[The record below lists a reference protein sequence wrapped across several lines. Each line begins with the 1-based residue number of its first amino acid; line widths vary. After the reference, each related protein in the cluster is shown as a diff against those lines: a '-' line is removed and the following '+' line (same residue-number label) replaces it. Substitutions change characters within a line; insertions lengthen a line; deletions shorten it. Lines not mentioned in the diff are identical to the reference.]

1 MSHKKI
7 TCVFA
12 LKFTEQTALHIGF
25 STEIPS
31 TAGLPYA
38 LTRTAMRSVEEMPDY
53 QAHGNALPM
62 LLWAYYEYVLKPHD
76 LHDPETF
83 ASQLCKNTAC
93 KSFDEAIVIATGLLD
108 IIRPPAKFLAVI
120 ADVGERER
128 KGFLTTVAIFHFL
141 EHNKFISSNEENVI
155 DFLEIFDAE
164 KNAPEKMRAL
174 LISTFTVVDELIG
187 TLSGGKNI
195 KLEV

>member
-12 LKFTEQTALHIGF
+12 LKFTEQTALQMGF
-25 STEIPS
+25 STKIPS

-38 LTRTAMRSVEEMPDY
+38 LTRTVMRSVEEMPDY
-53 QAHGNALPM
+53 HAHGNALPM

-93 KSFDEAIVIATGLLD
+93 KSYDEALVITTGLLKV
-108 IIRPPAKFLAVI
+108 IRPPAKFLLSV
-120 ADVGERER
+120 ADIGEHER
-128 KGFLTTVAIFHFL
+128 KGFLTSVAIFYFL
-141 EHNKFISSNEENVI
+141 EHNKFISPNEENVV
-155 DFLEIFDAE
+155 DFIEIFDAE
-164 KNAPEKMRAL
+164 KDAPEKMREL
-174 LISTFTVVDELIG
+174 LISTFTVVDEIIG
-187 TLSGGKNI
+187 KLAGGKNI
-195 KLEV
+195 KLEL

>member
-7 TCVFA
+7 TCIFA

-38 LTRTAMRSVEEMPDY
+38 LTRTAMNSVDDMPEY
-53 QAHGNALPM
+53 QAHNNALPM

-93 KSFDEAIVIATGLLD
+93 KSFDEALVIATGLLKV
-108 IIRPPAKFLAVI
+108 IRPPAKFLASV
-120 ADVGERER
+120 ADIGERER
-128 KGFLTTVAIFHFL
+128 KGFLTSVAIFYFL
-141 EHNKFISSNEENVI
+141 EHNKFISPNEENVV
-155 DFLEIFDAE
+155 DFIEIFDAE
-164 KNAPEKMRAL
+164 KNAPDKMREL
-174 LISTFTVVDELIG
+174 LVSTFTVVDEILG
-187 TLSGGKNI
+187 RLSGGKNI
-195 KLEV
+195 KLEL